1 MKNYEDMAKAVLKAR
16 DEYIKKKRKRIL
28 FIKKASAVSFGAA
41 AILGIG
47 ICANALKPPKKPTA
61 NNSGIITNTTE
72 AVTTSAG
79 SSVQTSAKSA
89 TTQKQTITTSV
100 LTTSPSTKAVSS
112 EVQTIAAGVNRNNS
126 STSVSYDEYTVGSG
140 TQTPISDTST
150 QTTTT
155 EINQGGIDMKKI
167 SAFITALT
175 LTVSLS
181 PENFFAE
188 ASNGEKQI
196 MFTQSEL
203 YQFKCYGNELSP
215 DINGDEV
222 FDICDVFELKLYSDR
237 FCECFEKYGY
247 DQSKYTELS
256 KHYSQSACGRILK
269 CYNAEGEFTFMP
281 VGKEGAEYLTRYYLY
296 LNGTYPSDDEI
307 YSSLQN
313 RAFFT
318 TANDEDIAEFLRY
331 INELR
336 ESIIY
341 ADDYDTEKKFSD
353 EQLEAFARFD
363 KKEINA
369 DINRDGV
376 VDFMDGYDVLIYSV
390 LKNNMGQT
398 SENNEYLSEETW
410 KTIEKNGDV
419 TLDGTVDEKDYELL
433 MSYYYRNTINP
444 SITRDDCINRIVE
457 HLKKKNESSGYANAE
472 ALYASLTTDEKNLSN
487 GDANC
492 DGQTTVADAV
502 AILQFIGNRDKYEL
516 TEQGK
521 LNADVDGEEGVTAN
535 DALTIQQWDSQG
547 KL

>member
-41 AILGIG
+41 AIIGIG

-112 EVQTIAAGVNRNNS
+112 EVQTIAVGVNRNNS

-140 TQTPISDTST
+140 TQTAISDTST

-318 TANDEDIAEFLRY
+318 TANDEDIVEFLRY

-353 EQLEAFARFD
+353 EQLEAFAHFD

-516 TEQGK
+516 TKQGK
-521 LNADVDGEEGVTAN
+521 FNADVDGVEGVTAN

-547 KL
+547 KI